1 MKNPQ
6 DDVAISDGHGYMVGK
21 ADFETYLKNTPA
33 PRAAVSLDIFCLC
46 AEQLTCYRL
55 RRVTNIM
62 LSKDRTMLEHILTP
76 LASELLHAEDTAVF
90 IRTLW

>member
-33 PRAAVSLDIFCLC
+33 PRAAVSLDIF
-46 AEQLTCYRL
+46 AYVRS
-55 RRVTNIM
+55 N
-62 LSKDRTMLEHILTP
+62 
-76 LASELLHAEDTAVF
+76 
-90 IRTLW
+90 